1 MLNLKR
7 HRCFLSKNWLLPSKL
22 FTNAFGTLDPGE
34 ERGEEGRG
42 RREMQRMR
50 ERELKG
56 GKEGRRGGKDE
67 KGRENDT

>member
-1 MLNLKR
+1 
-7 HRCFLSKNWLLPSKL
+7 
-22 FTNAFGTLDPGE
+22 
-34 ERGEEGRG
+34 
-42 RREMQRMR
+42 MQRMR